1 VSIAPNKPG
10 SLSAVKALLDEV
22 EIIRRNFLE
31 QTTSFL
37 NSEEIRKL
45 ANEYSI
51 NRANRDVDLGFNA
64 FAIISGIYHR
74 ENLHSDV
81 IKAFLD
87 PKGKHGEGDRFL
99 RAFLD
104 YLATIDPIGKRIVPE
119 NYSNAR
125 VEREEGRIDILISD
139 ESSKHAIIIENK
151 INGAGDMPLQIPRY
165 LVKAKDYHCDAI
177 IYLRLHGKG
186 GPDRAGWS
194 EEQKEEINRLLMVVS
209 AYDELDSDLYLGWI
223 EKCAKDLDSTP
234 HLGKHGNEAVFLL
247 RQYGLLIK
255 SLGKYAM
262 NKPIMDRFYNLMRDK
277 CRYQV
282 ALEIKSTLE
291 DLRIQL
297 DEDRHKI
304 AKTVGNMLDDLPAY
318 RAERII
324 ERYQSNCEPFSNVK
338 LEYGKKVLFNGML
351 WDNSEF
357 RIDIDFEPVFTS
369 FGFWDRNDPVGK
381 NGKARDILS
390 KMDVLDEYEVKDGSG
405 FFVKKFNFP
414 EDDEALIQYIQ
425 SFKRKLTD
433 ASPPKR

>member
-1 VSIAPNKPG
+1 MSIAPNKPG
-10 SLSAVKALLDEV
+10 SLSAVKALLDEI

-31 QTTSFL
+31 QTTLFL
-37 NSEEIRKL
+37 NSEEIKKL

-139 ESSKHAIIIENK
+139 EWSKHAIIIENK
-151 INGAGDMPLQIPRY
+151 INGAGDMGRQIPRY
-165 LVKAKDYHCDAI
+165 LEYIKAKDFHCDAI

-194 EEQKEEINRLLMVVS
+194 AEENAEIADLLTVVN
-209 AYDELDSDLYLGWI
+209 AYDELDSDLYLGWVK
-223 EKCAKDLDSTP
+223 KCAELCKKGSDSD
-234 HLGKHGNEAVFLL
+234 FLL
-247 RQYGLLIK
+247 RQYSLLLK

-318 RAERII
+318 RAERVI
-324 ERYQSNCEPFSNVK
+324 ERFQSDCEPFTK
-338 LEYGKKVLFNGML
+338 IEFYGKGKGTVLFHGM
-351 WDNSEF
+351 WRGNAHIG
-357 RIDIDFEPVFTS
+357 IDLNFEPNTS
-369 FGFWDRNDPVGK
+369 RFGFWDRTDGAGK
-381 NGKARDILS
+381 NSIAMELLK
-390 KMDVLDEYEVKDGSG
+390 KMDVLDEYKAKNGSG
-405 FFVKKFNFP
+405 FFVKEFNFP
-414 EDDEALIQYIQ
+414 RDDEALIQYIQ
-425 SFKRKLTD
+425 TFKRKLTD
-433 ASPPKR
+433 ASPPER